1 MTMSRRRI
9 LQAGAALPFV
19 SIPVSIPAHAQR
31 TSGVLRFGLSAFPPN
46 LQPWIN
52 TGASAG
58 TVKLL
63 THRSLV
69 GYDRSGGLRGEL
81 AEAWSID
88 AEGAWGFRPRPAGVP
103 NGGAVTADDVKWSI
117 EQIAAEKSAA
127 YMRNQFQ
134 SIARVEIPDP
144 RTIRLVTR

>member
-1 MTMSRRRI
+1 MTVSRRRI

-19 SIPVSIPAHAQR
+19 SIPVSIAASIPGRAQR
-31 TSGVLRFGLSAFPPN
+31 ASGILRFGLSAFPPN

-69 GYDRSGGLRGEL
+69 GYDRRGELRGEL
-81 AEAWSID
+81 AESWSID
-88 AEGAWGFRPRPAGVP
+88 AEGAWVFR
-103 NGGAVTADDVKWSI
+103 
-117 EQIAAEKSAA
+117 
-127 YMRNQFQ
+127 
-134 SIARVEIPDP
+134 
-144 RTIRLVTR
+144 

>member
-1 MTMSRRRI
+1 MTVSRRRI

-19 SIPVSIPAHAQR
+19 SMPVSTRARAQR
-31 TSGVLRFGLSAFPPN
+31 ASGILRFGLSAFPPN

-69 GYDRSGGLRGEL
+69 GYDRNGALRGEL
-81 AEAWSID
+81 ADSWSID
-88 AEGAWGFRPRPAGVP
+88 HEGAWVFRLRQ
-103 NGGAVTADDVKWSI
+103 GA
-117 EQIAAEKSAA
+117 
-127 YMRNQFQ
+127 
-134 SIARVEIPDP
+134 
-144 RTIRLVTR
+144 

>member
-1 MTMSRRRI
+1 MTVSRRRI

-19 SIPVSIPAHAQR
+19 SIPARAQR
-31 TSGVLRFGLSAFPPN
+31 ASGILRFGLSAFPPN

-69 GYDRSGGLRGEL
+69 GYDRKGELRGEL
-81 AEAWSID
+81 AESWSID
-88 AEGAWGFRPRPAGVP
+88 RDGAWVFRLRQGALCH
-103 NGGAVTADDVKWSI
+103 NGEPVAAEDVKWSI
-117 EQIAAEKSAA
+117 EQIAAEKSTA

-134 SIARVEIPDP
+134 QIERVEI
-144 RTIRLVTR
+144 